1 MTVEVNE
8 LWGINFEADSA
19 LNWCGVTSKPTFF
32 FFFPFFPTFS
42 SPSLTASVQF
52 QWSTLDT
59 KSCHTHKRMHTRWPR
74 CSTFPSKWS
83 SNQWTLRY
91 YCRLLKKICVEWWA
105 DSFEVLYTSH
115 FNVSRKLR
123 RMNEMAKD
131 FWLSLLLEHKS
142 LIDNLTWNKV
152 SDDCEVLKK
161 KKKYP
166 HYFMRFG
173 ALKSLGAADVRSAW
187 AQTSLGDARWRSCHI
202 LSWDSSSVWRS
213 HLGAL

>member
-1 MTVEVNE
+1 MPWMKNDCGGKWAVRYQLQKQIQ
-8 LWGINFEADSA
+8 LWIDVVWL
-19 LNWCGVTSKPTFF
+19 LNPLFF
-32 FFFPFFPTFS
+32 FLSFFPTFS

-123 RMNEMAKD
+123 RMNEMAED

-152 SDDCEVLKK
+152 SIV
-161 KKKYP
+161 KY
-166 HYFMRFG
+166 
-173 ALKSLGAADVRSAW
+173 
-187 AQTSLGDARWRSCHI
+187 
-202 LSWDSSSVWRS
+202 
-213 HLGAL
+213 